1 MNNLIKCKICNK
13 WIIIE
18 ELEFHKCCHSNFK
31 IVNTKYKWLVQTKLD
46 GFGKVLLVEGQD
58 GTLYRMTPIPPT
70 FQHPFTTPKDS
81 TEPIFIE
88 KNNIFVISYHNLL
101 LI

>member
-1 MNNLIKCKICNK
+1 MNYDPVSIKCKICNK

-31 IVNTKYKWLVQTKLD
+31 IVNTKYKWLVQTELD

-58 GTLYRMTPIPPT
+58 GTLYRMTPISPT

-81 TEPIFIE
+81 TEPIFSF
-88 KNNIFVISYHNLL
+88 N
-101 LI
+101 